1 MKKLGKSVVAVLVCF
16 VVPIAALNAAG
27 AKAGGAKAPLTKTPD
42 QLKWAPIPDG
52 NGAMTAL
59 AWGDPNG
66 THGAFNKFP
75 AGFVAPLHTH
85 SFDLRIVVLS
95 GTMSMTG
102 SDGKETLLPAG
113 SFFLQPNTYKHVT
126 QCKEGAECLAYIATN
141 GKFDL
146 KLVDQKK

>member
-1 MKKLGKSVVAVLVCF
+1 MKEPVKIVLTAFFCLAVTMTAVD
-16 VVPIAALNAAG
+16 AASAG
-27 AKAGGAKAPLTKTPD
+27 AGGAKAPMTKTPD

-66 THGAFNKFP
+66 AHGAFNKFP

-85 SFDLRIVVLS
+85 SADLHIVVLS
-95 GTMSMTG
+95 GTMSMAG
-102 SDGKETLLPAG
+102 ADGKETELPAG
-113 SFFLQPNTYKHVT
+113 SVFYQPNTYKHVT
-126 QCKEGAECLAYIATN
+126 RCKEGSECLAYITLN

-146 KLVDQKK
+146 KLVNAKK

>member
-1 MKKLGKSVVAVLVCF
+1 MKGTGKLVLAALICL
-16 VVPIAALNAAG
+16 VVPIATGNAAG
-27 AKAGGAKAPLTKTPD
+27 AKAGGAKSPITKTPD
-42 QLKWAPIPDG
+42 QLKWTPIPDG

-66 THGAFNKFP
+66 SHGAFNKFP

-85 SFDLRIVVLS
+85 SFDLRIVVVS

-102 SDGKETLLPAG
+102 ADGKETVFPAG
-113 SFFLQPNTYKHVT
+113 SFYSQPNTYQHVT
-126 QCKEGAECLAYIATN
+126 QCKAGSECLAYITTN

-146 KLVDQKK
+146 KLVDPKK